1 MPSTNTR
8 HLATSALCAALL
20 LGTAAAPALAA
31 PPDSGRTA
39 VRSQTPALAGLG
51 TALTPV
57 THLLN
62 SSVYADDDPLTEAEA
77 KELADAVAEARKEID
92 AALKEAEQARKDA
105 EQARMDALAEAR
117 KEIDAALKE
126 AEQARKDAEQ
136 ARTDALAEA
145 QKEIDAALKEVEA
158 AKKEALAEA
167 AAAIAEATAETT
179 TETATGTSTGTTT
192 TQTTESASQTTNFT
206 SDALGVLGKTL
217 SDLLSA
223 LTSLGSQEEVDT
235 SADNVLTSLVN
246 VKVATQLDREL
257 PAA

>member
-8 HLATSALCAALL
+8 HFATSALCAALL

-31 PPDSGRTA
+31 PPDSGRSA
-39 VRSQTPALAGLG
+39 VRSQIPALAGLG

-62 SSVYADDDPLTEAEA
+62 TAVYADDDPLTKAEA
-77 KELADAVAEARKEID
+77 KELADAVAEAQKEID
-92 AALKEAEQARKDA
+92 AALKEAEQARK
-105 EQARMDALAEAR
+105 EA
-117 KEIDAALKE
+117 D
-126 AEQARKDAEQ
+126 QARK
-136 ARTDALAEA
+136 DALAEA
-145 QKEIDAALKEVEA
+145 QKEIDAALKEVAA

-167 AAAIAEATAETT
+167 AAATAEATAETTAEAT
-179 TETATGTSTGTTT
+179 TETATGTSTTE
-192 TQTTESASQTTNFT
+192 TTETASQTTNLT
-206 SDALGVLGKTL
+206 SDALGALGETL
-217 SDLLSA
+217 SSLLSA

-235 SADNVLTSLVN
+235 SADNVLKSLVN

>member
-31 PPDSGRTA
+31 PPDSGRSA

-62 SSVYADDDPLTEAEA
+62 SAVYADDDPLTEAEA
-77 KELADAVAEARKEID
+77 KELADAVAEAQKEID
-92 AALKEAEQARKDA
+92 AALKEAEQARK
-105 EQARMDALAEAR
+105 EA
-117 KEIDAALKE
+117 D
-126 AEQARKDAEQ
+126 QARK
-136 ARTDALAEA
+136 DALAEA

-167 AAAIAEATAETT
+167 AAATAEATAETT
-179 TETATGTSTGTTT
+179 TEATTETATEAATGTSTSTS
-192 TQTTESASQTTNFT
+192 TTETTETASQTTNFT
-206 SDALGVLGKTL
+206 SDALGALGETL
-217 SDLLSA
+217 SSLLGA

-235 SADNVLTSLVN
+235 SADNVLKSLVN

>member
-8 HLATSALCAALL
+8 HFAISALCAALL

-31 PPDSGRTA
+31 PPDSGRSA

-62 SSVYADDDPLTEAEA
+62 SAVYADDDPLTEAEA
-77 KELADAVAEARKEID
+77 KELADAVAEAQKEID
-92 AALKEAEQARKDA
+92 AALKEAEQARK
-105 EQARMDALAEAR
+105 EA
-117 KEIDAALKE
+117 D
-126 AEQARKDAEQ
+126 QARK
-136 ARTDALAEA
+136 DALAEA
-145 QKEIDAALKEVEA
+145 QKEIDAALKEVAA

-167 AAAIAEATAETT
+167 AAATEEATAESTAEAT
-179 TETATGTSTGTTT
+179 TETATGTSTGTS
-192 TQTTESASQTTNFT
+192 TTETTETASQTTNLT
-206 SDALGVLGKTL
+206 SDALGALGETL
-217 SDLLSA
+217 SSLLSA

-235 SADNVLTSLVN
+235 SADNVLKSLMN

>member
-31 PPDSGRTA
+31 PPDSGRSA

-62 SSVYADDDPLTEAEA
+62 SAVYADDDPLTEAEA
-77 KELADAVAEARKEID
+77 KELADAVAEAQKEID
-92 AALKEAEQARKDA
+92 AALKEAEQARK
-105 EQARMDALAEAR
+105 EA
-117 KEIDAALKE
+117 D
-126 AEQARKDAEQ
+126 QARK
-136 ARTDALAEA
+136 DALAEA

-167 AAAIAEATAETT
+167 AAATAEATAETMTEAT
-179 TETATGTSTGTTT
+179 TETATGTSTSTS
-192 TQTTESASQTTNFT
+192 TTETTETASQTTNFT
-206 SDALGVLGKTL
+206 SDALGALGETL
-217 SDLLSA
+217 SSLLSA
-223 LTSLGSQEEVDT
+223 LTSLGSQEKVDT
-235 SADNVLTSLVN
+235 SADNVLKSLVN

>member
-8 HLATSALCAALL
+8 HFATSALCAALL

-31 PPDSGRTA
+31 PPDSGRSA

-62 SSVYADDDPLTEAEA
+62 SAVYADDDPLTEAEA
-77 KELADAVAEARKEID
+77 KELADAVAEAQKEID
-92 AALKEAEQARKDA
+92 AALKEAEQARK
-105 EQARMDALAEAR
+105 EA
-117 KEIDAALKE
+117 D
-126 AEQARKDAEQ
+126 QARK
-136 ARTDALAEA
+136 DALAEA
-145 QKEIDAALKEVEA
+145 QKEIDAALKEVAA

-167 AAAIAEATAETT
+167 AAATAEATAETT
-179 TETATGTSTGTTT
+179 TETATGTSTGTS
-192 TQTTESASQTTNFT
+192 TTETTETAQKTNLT
-206 SDALGVLGKTL
+206 SDALGALGETL
-217 SDLLSA
+217 SSLLSA

-235 SADNVLTSLVN
+235 SADNVLKSLVN

>member
-8 HLATSALCAALL
+8 HFATSALCAALL

-31 PPDSGRTA
+31 PPDSGRSA

-62 SSVYADDDPLTEAEA
+62 TAVYADDDPLTKAEA
-77 KELADAVAEARKEID
+77 KELADAVAEAQKEID
-92 AALKEAEQARKDA
+92 AALKEAEQARK
-105 EQARMDALAEAR
+105 EA
-117 KEIDAALKE
+117 D
-126 AEQARKDAEQ
+126 QARK
-136 ARTDALAEA
+136 DALAEA
-145 QKEIDAALKEVEA
+145 QKEIDAALKEVAA

-167 AAAIAEATAETT
+167 AAATAEATAETTAEAT
-179 TETATGTSTGTTT
+179 TETATGTSTTE
-192 TQTTESASQTTNFT
+192 TTETASQTTNLT
-206 SDALGVLGKTL
+206 SDALGALGETL
-217 SDLLSA
+217 SSLLSA

-235 SADNVLTSLVN
+235 SADNVLKSLVN

>member
-8 HLATSALCAALL
+8 HFAISALCAALL

-31 PPDSGRTA
+31 PPDSGRSA

-62 SSVYADDDPLTEAEA
+62 SAVYADDDPLTEAEA
-77 KELADAVAEARKEID
+77 KELADAVAEAQKEID
-92 AALKEAEQARKDA
+92 AALKEAEQARK
-105 EQARMDALAEAR
+105 EA
-117 KEIDAALKE
+117 D
-126 AEQARKDAEQ
+126 QARK
-136 ARTDALAEA
+136 DALAEA
-145 QKEIDAALKEVEA
+145 QKEIDAALKEVAA

-167 AAAIAEATAETT
+167 AAATAEATAESTAEAT
-179 TETATGTSTGTTT
+179 TETAAGTSTGTS
-192 TQTTESASQTTNFT
+192 TTETTETASQTTNFT
-206 SDALGVLGKTL
+206 SDALGALGETL
-217 SDLLSA
+217 SSLLSA

-235 SADNVLTSLVN
+235 SADNVLKSLVN
-246 VKVATQLDREL
+246 VRVATQLDREL

>member
-8 HLATSALCAALL
+8 HFATSALCAALL

-31 PPDSGRTA
+31 PPDSGRSA

-62 SSVYADDDPLTEAEA
+62 SAVYADDDPLTEAEA
-77 KELADAVAEARKEID
+77 KELADAVAEAQKEID
-92 AALKEAEQARKDA
+92 AALKEAEQARK
-105 EQARMDALAEAR
+105 EA
-117 KEIDAALKE
+117 D
-126 AEQARKDAEQ
+126 QARK
-136 ARTDALAEA
+136 DALAEA
-145 QKEIDAALKEVEA
+145 QKEIDAALKEVAA

-167 AAAIAEATAETT
+167 AAATEEATAETTAEATAEATAETAT
-179 TETATGTSTGTTT
+179 GTATGTSTTE
-192 TQTTESASQTTNFT
+192 TTETASQTTNLT
-206 SDALGVLGKTL
+206 SDALGALGETL
-217 SDLLSA
+217 SSLLSA

-235 SADNVLTSLVN
+235 SADNVLKSLVN
-246 VKVATQLDREL
+246 VRVATQLDREL

>member
-8 HLATSALCAALL
+8 HFAISALCAALL

-31 PPDSGRTA
+31 PPDSGRSA

-62 SSVYADDDPLTEAEA
+62 SAVYADDDPLTEAEA
-77 KELADAVAEARKEID
+77 KELADAVAEAQKEID
-92 AALKEAEQARKDA
+92 AALKEAEQARK
-105 EQARMDALAEAR
+105 EA
-117 KEIDAALKE
+117 D
-126 AEQARKDAEQ
+126 QARK
-136 ARTDALAEA
+136 DALAEA
-145 QKEIDAALKEVEA
+145 QKEIDAALKEVAA

-167 AAAIAEATAETT
+167 AAATAEATAETTAEAT
-179 TETATGTSTGTTT
+179 TETATGTSTGTS
-192 TQTTESASQTTNFT
+192 TTETTETASQTTNLT
-206 SDALGVLGKTL
+206 SDALGALGETL
-217 SDLLSA
+217 SSLLSA

-235 SADNVLTSLVN
+235 SADNVLKSLMN

>member
-8 HLATSALCAALL
+8 HFATSALCAALL

-31 PPDSGRTA
+31 PPDSGRSA

-62 SSVYADDDPLTEAEA
+62 SAVYADDDPLTEAEA
-77 KELADAVAEARKEID
+77 KELADAVAEAQKEID
-92 AALKEAEQARKDA
+92 AALKEAEQARK
-105 EQARMDALAEAR
+105 EA
-117 KEIDAALKE
+117 D
-126 AEQARKDAEQ
+126 QARK
-136 ARTDALAEA
+136 DALAEA
-145 QKEIDAALKEVEA
+145 QKEIDAALKEVAA

-167 AAAIAEATAETT
+167 AAATEEATAETT
-179 TETATGTSTGTTT
+179 AEATAEAATGTSTGTS
-192 TQTTESASQTTNFT
+192 TTETTETASQTTNLT
-206 SDALGVLGKTL
+206 SDALGALGETL
-217 SDLLSA
+217 SSLLSA

-235 SADNVLTSLVN
+235 SADNVLKSLVN
-246 VKVATQLDREL
+246 VRVATQLDREL

>member
-8 HLATSALCAALL
+8 HFATSALCAALL

-31 PPDSGRTA
+31 PPDSGRSA

-62 SSVYADDDPLTEAEA
+62 SAVYADDDPLTEAEA
-77 KELADAVAEARKEID
+77 KELADAVAEAQKEID
-92 AALKEAEQARKDA
+92 AALKEAEQARK
-105 EQARMDALAEAR
+105 EA
-117 KEIDAALKE
+117 D
-126 AEQARKDAEQ
+126 QARK
-136 ARTDALAEA
+136 DALAEA
-145 QKEIDAALKEVEA
+145 QKEIDAALKEVAA

-167 AAAIAEATAETT
+167 AAATAEATAETTTEAT
-179 TETATGTSTGTTT
+179 TETATGTSTGTS
-192 TQTTESASQTTNFT
+192 TTETTETAQKTNLT
-206 SDALGVLGKTL
+206 SDALGALGETL
-217 SDLLSA
+217 SSLLSA

-235 SADNVLTSLVN
+235 SADNVLKSLVN
-246 VKVATQLDREL
+246 VKVATQLDHEL

>member
-8 HLATSALCAALL
+8 HFAISALCAALL

-31 PPDSGRTA
+31 PPDSGRSA

-62 SSVYADDDPLTEAEA
+62 SAVYADDDPLTEAEA
-77 KELADAVAEARKEID
+77 KELADAVAEAQKEID
-92 AALKEAEQARKDA
+92 AALKEAEQARK
-105 EQARMDALAEAR
+105 EA
-117 KEIDAALKE
+117 D
-126 AEQARKDAEQ
+126 QARK
-136 ARTDALAEA
+136 DALAEA
-145 QKEIDAALKEVEA
+145 QKEIDAALKEVAA

-167 AAAIAEATAETT
+167 AAATAEATAESTAEAT
-179 TETATGTSTGTTT
+179 TETATGTSTGTS
-192 TQTTESASQTTNFT
+192 TTETTETASQTTNLT
-206 SDALGVLGKTL
+206 SDALGALGETL
-217 SDLLSA
+217 SSLLSA

-235 SADNVLTSLVN
+235 SADNVLKSLVN
-246 VKVATQLDREL
+246 VRVATQLDREL

>member
-8 HLATSALCAALL
+8 HFATSALCAALL

-31 PPDSGRTA
+31 PPDSGRSA

-62 SSVYADDDPLTEAEA
+62 SAVYADDDPLTEAEA
-77 KELADAVAEARKEID
+77 KELADAVAEAQKEID
-92 AALKEAEQARKDA
+92 AALKEAEQARK
-105 EQARMDALAEAR
+105 EA
-117 KEIDAALKE
+117 D
-126 AEQARKDAEQ
+126 QARK
-136 ARTDALAEA
+136 DALAEA
-145 QKEIDAALKEVEA
+145 QREIDAALKEVAA

-167 AAAIAEATAETT
+167 AAATAEATAETT
-179 TETATGTSTGTTT
+179 TEAATETATGTSTGTS
-192 TQTTESASQTTNFT
+192 TTETTETASQKTNLT
-206 SDALGVLGKTL
+206 SDALGALGETL
-217 SDLLSA
+217 SSLLSA

-235 SADNVLTSLVN
+235 SADNVLKSLVN
-246 VKVATQLDREL
+246 VKVATQLDSEL

>member
-8 HLATSALCAALL
+8 HFATSALCAALL

-31 PPDSGRTA
+31 PPDSGRSA

-62 SSVYADDDPLTEAEA
+62 SAVYADDDPLTEAEA
-77 KELADAVAEARKEID
+77 KELADAVAEDQKEID
-92 AALKEAEQARKDA
+92 AALKEAEQARK
-105 EQARMDALAEAR
+105 EA
-117 KEIDAALKE
+117 D
-126 AEQARKDAEQ
+126 QARK
-136 ARTDALAEA
+136 DALAEA
-145 QKEIDAALKEVEA
+145 QKEIDAALKEVAA

-167 AAAIAEATAETT
+167 AAATAEATAETTTEAT
-179 TETATGTSTGTTT
+179 TETATGTSTGTS
-192 TQTTESASQTTNFT
+192 TTETTETAQKTNLT
-206 SDALGVLGKTL
+206 SDALGALGETL
-217 SDLLSA
+217 SSLLSA

-235 SADNVLTSLVN
+235 SADNVLKSLVN

>member
-31 PPDSGRTA
+31 PPDSGRSA

-62 SSVYADDDPLTEAEA
+62 SAVYADDDPLTEAEA
-77 KELADAVAEARKEID
+77 KELADAVAEAQKEID
-92 AALKEAEQARKDA
+92 AALKEAEQARK
-105 EQARMDALAEAR
+105 EA
-117 KEIDAALKE
+117 D
-126 AEQARKDAEQ
+126 QARK
-136 ARTDALAEA
+136 DALAEA

-167 AAAIAEATAETT
+167 AAATAEATAETT
-179 TETATGTSTGTTT
+179 TEATTETATGTSTSTS
-192 TQTTESASQTTNFT
+192 TTETTETASQTTNFT
-206 SDALGVLGKTL
+206 SDALGALGETL
-217 SDLLSA
+217 SSLLSA

-235 SADNVLTSLVN
+235 SADNVLKSLVN

>member
-8 HLATSALCAALL
+8 HFAISALCAALL

-31 PPDSGRTA
+31 PPDSGRSA

-62 SSVYADDDPLTEAEA
+62 SAVYADDDPLTEAEA
-77 KELADAVAEARKEID
+77 KELADAVAEAQKEID
-92 AALKEAEQARKDA
+92 AALKEAEQV
-105 EQARMDALAEAR
+105 R
-117 KEIDAALKE
+117 KEAD
-126 AEQARKDAEQ
+126 QARK
-136 ARTDALAEA
+136 DALAEA
-145 QKEIDAALKEVEA
+145 QKEIDAALKEVAA

-167 AAAIAEATAETT
+167 AAATAEATAETTTEAT
-179 TETATGTSTGTTT
+179 TETATGTSTGTS
-192 TQTTESASQTTNFT
+192 TTETTETAQKTNLT
-206 SDALGVLGKTL
+206 SDALGALGETL
-217 SDLLSA
+217 SSLLSA

-235 SADNVLTSLVN
+235 SADNVLESLVN

>member
-31 PPDSGRTA
+31 PPDSGRSA

-62 SSVYADDDPLTEAEA
+62 SAVYADDDPLTEAEA
-77 KELADAVAEARKEID
+77 KELADAVAEAQKEID
-92 AALKEAEQARKDA
+92 AALKEAEQARK
-105 EQARMDALAEAR
+105 EA
-117 KEIDAALKE
+117 D
-126 AEQARKDAEQ
+126 QARK
-136 ARTDALAEA
+136 DALAEA

-167 AAAIAEATAETT
+167 AAATAEATAETT
-179 TETATGTSTGTTT
+179 TEATTETATEAATETATGTSTSTS
-192 TQTTESASQTTNFT
+192 TTETTETASQTTNFT
-206 SDALGVLGKTL
+206 SDALGALGETL
-217 SDLLSA
+217 SSLLGA

-235 SADNVLTSLVN
+235 SADNVLKSLVN

>member
-20 LGTAAAPALAA
+20 LGTAAVPALAA
-31 PPDSGRTA
+31 PPDSGRSA

-62 SSVYADDDPLTEAEA
+62 SAVYADDDPLTEAEA
-77 KELADAVAEARKEID
+77 KELADAVAEAQKEID
-92 AALKEAEQARKDA
+92 AALKEAEQARK
-105 EQARMDALAEAR
+105 EA
-117 KEIDAALKE
+117 D
-126 AEQARKDAEQ
+126 QARK
-136 ARTDALAEA
+136 DALAEA

-167 AAAIAEATAETT
+167 AAATAEATAETT
-179 TETATGTSTGTTT
+179 TEATTETATGTSTSTS
-192 TQTTESASQTTNFT
+192 TTETTETASQTTNFT
-206 SDALGVLGKTL
+206 SDALGALGETL
-217 SDLLSA
+217 SSLLSA

-235 SADNVLTSLVN
+235 SADNVLKSLVN

>member
-31 PPDSGRTA
+31 PPDSGRSA

-62 SSVYADDDPLTEAEA
+62 SAVYADDDPLTEAEA
-77 KELADAVAEARKEID
+77 KELADAVAEAQKEID
-92 AALKEAEQARKDA
+92 AALKEAEQARK
-105 EQARMDALAEAR
+105 EA
-117 KEIDAALKE
+117 D
-126 AEQARKDAEQ
+126 QARK
-136 ARTDALAEA
+136 DALAEA

-167 AAAIAEATAETT
+167 AAATAEATAETT
-179 TETATGTSTGTTT
+179 TEATTETATEAATGTSTSTS
-192 TQTTESASQTTNFT
+192 TTETTETASQTTNFT
-206 SDALGVLGKTL
+206 SDALGALGETL
-217 SDLLSA
+217 SSLLSA
-223 LTSLGSQEEVDT
+223 LTSLGSQEKVDT
-235 SADNVLTSLVN
+235 SADNVLKSLVN

>member
-8 HLATSALCAALL
+8 HFATSALCAALL

-31 PPDSGRTA
+31 PPDSGRAA

-62 SSVYADDDPLTEAEA
+62 SAVYADDDPLTEAEA
-77 KELADAVAEARKEID
+77 KELADAVAEAQKEID
-92 AALKEAEQARKDA
+92 AALKEAEQARK
-105 EQARMDALAEAR
+105 EA
-117 KEIDAALKE
+117 D
-126 AEQARKDAEQ
+126 QARK
-136 ARTDALAEA
+136 DALAEA

-167 AAAIAEATAETT
+167 AAATAEATAESTAEATT
-179 TETATGTSTGTTT
+179 GTAAGTSTVTS
-192 TQTTESASQTTNFT
+192 TTEATETASQTTNFT
-206 SDALGVLGKTL
+206 SDALGALGETL
-217 SDLLSA
+217 SSLLSA

-235 SADNVLTSLVN
+235 SADNVLKSLVN

>member
-8 HLATSALCAALL
+8 HFATSALCAALL

-31 PPDSGRTA
+31 PPDSGRSA

-62 SSVYADDDPLTEAEA
+62 SAVYADDDPLTEAEA
-77 KELADAVAEARKEID
+77 KELADAVAEAQKEID
-92 AALKEAEQARKDA
+92 AALKEAEQARK
-105 EQARMDALAEAR
+105 EA
-117 KEIDAALKE
+117 D
-126 AEQARKDAEQ
+126 QARK
-136 ARTDALAEA
+136 DALAEA
-145 QKEIDAALKEVEA
+145 QKEIDAALKEVAA

-167 AAAIAEATAETT
+167 AAATEEATAETTAEAT
-179 TETATGTSTGTTT
+179 TETATGTSTGTS
-192 TQTTESASQTTNFT
+192 TTETTETASQTTNLT
-206 SDALGVLGKTL
+206 SDALGALGETL
-217 SDLLSA
+217 SSLLSA
-223 LTSLGSQEEVDT
+223 LTSLGSQEEVDA
-235 SADNVLTSLVN
+235 SADNVLKSLVN

>member
-8 HLATSALCAALL
+8 HFAISALCAALL

-31 PPDSGRTA
+31 PPDSGRSA

-62 SSVYADDDPLTEAEA
+62 SAVYADDDPLTEAEA
-77 KELADAVAEARKEID
+77 KELADAVAEAQKEID
-92 AALKEAEQARKDA
+92 AALKEAEQARK
-105 EQARMDALAEAR
+105 EA
-117 KEIDAALKE
+117 D
-126 AEQARKDAEQ
+126 QARK
-136 ARTDALAEA
+136 DALAEA
-145 QKEIDAALKEVEA
+145 QKEIDAALKEVAA

-167 AAAIAEATAETT
+167 AAATEEATAETTAEAT
-179 TETATGTSTGTTT
+179 TETATGTSTGTS
-192 TQTTESASQTTNFT
+192 TTETTETASQTTNLT
-206 SDALGVLGKTL
+206 SDALGALGETL
-217 SDLLSA
+217 SSLLSA

-235 SADNVLTSLVN
+235 SADNVLKSLMN

>member
-8 HLATSALCAALL
+8 HFAISALCAALL

-31 PPDSGRTA
+31 PPDSGRSA
-39 VRSQTPALAGLG
+39 VRSQNPALAGLG

-62 SSVYADDDPLTEAEA
+62 TAVYADDDPLTEAEA
-77 KELADAVAEARKEID
+77 KELADAVAEAQKEID
-92 AALKEAEQARKDA
+92 AALKEAEQARK
-105 EQARMDALAEAR
+105 EA
-117 KEIDAALKE
+117 D
-126 AEQARKDAEQ
+126 QARK
-136 ARTDALAEA
+136 DALAEA
-145 QKEIDAALKEVEA
+145 QKEIDAALKEVAA

-167 AAAIAEATAETT
+167 AAATEEAAAETATEAT
-179 TETATGTSTGTTT
+179 TETATGTSTGTS
-192 TQTTESASQTTNFT
+192 TTETTETASQTTNLT
-206 SDALGVLGKTL
+206 SDALGALGETL
-217 SDLLSA
+217 SSLLSA

-235 SADNVLTSLVN
+235 SADNVLKSLVN

>member
-8 HLATSALCAALL
+8 HFAISALCAALL

-31 PPDSGRTA
+31 PPDSGRSA

-62 SSVYADDDPLTEAEA
+62 SAVYADDDPLTEAEA
-77 KELADAVAEARKEID
+77 KELADAVAEAQKEID
-92 AALKEAEQARKDA
+92 AALKEAEQV
-105 EQARMDALAEAR
+105 R
-117 KEIDAALKE
+117 KEAD
-126 AEQARKDAEQ
+126 QARK
-136 ARTDALAEA
+136 DALAEA
-145 QKEIDAALKEVEA
+145 QKEIDAALKEVAA

-167 AAAIAEATAETT
+167 AAATAEATAETT
-179 TETATGTSTGTTT
+179 TEATTETATATSTGTSTTE
-192 TQTTESASQTTNFT
+192 TTETAQKTNLT
-206 SDALGVLGKTL
+206 SDALGALGETL
-217 SDLLSA
+217 SSLLSA

-235 SADNVLTSLVN
+235 SADNVLESLVN

>member
-8 HLATSALCAALL
+8 HFATSALCAALL

-31 PPDSGRTA
+31 PPDSGRSA

-62 SSVYADDDPLTEAEA
+62 SAVYADDDPLTEAEA
-77 KELADAVAEARKEID
+77 KELADAVAEAQKEID
-92 AALKEAEQARKDA
+92 AALKEAEQARK
-105 EQARMDALAEAR
+105 EA
-117 KEIDAALKE
+117 D
-126 AEQARKDAEQ
+126 QARK
-136 ARTDALAEA
+136 DALAEA
-145 QKEIDAALKEVEA
+145 QKEIDAALKEVAA

-179 TETATGTSTGTTT
+179 TETATGTSTGTS
-192 TQTTESASQTTNFT
+192 TTETTETAQKTNLT
-206 SDALGVLGKTL
+206 SDALGALGETL
-217 SDLLSA
+217 SSLLSA

-235 SADNVLTSLVN
+235 SADNVLKSLVN

>member
-31 PPDSGRTA
+31 PPDSGRSA

-62 SSVYADDDPLTEAEA
+62 SAVYADDDPLTEAEA
-77 KELADAVAEARKEID
+77 KELADAVAEAQKEID
-92 AALKEAEQARKDA
+92 AALKEAEQARK
-105 EQARMDALAEAR
+105 EA
-117 KEIDAALKE
+117 D
-126 AEQARKDAEQ
+126 QARK
-136 ARTDALAEA
+136 DALAEA
-145 QKEIDAALKEVEA
+145 QKEIDAALKEVAA

-167 AAAIAEATAETT
+167 AAATAEATAETTTEAT
-179 TETATGTSTGTTT
+179 TETATGTSTGTS
-192 TQTTESASQTTNFT
+192 TTETTETAQKTNLT
-206 SDALGVLGKTL
+206 SDALGALGETL
-217 SDLLSA
+217 SSLLSA

-235 SADNVLTSLVN
+235 SADNVLKSLVN

>member
-8 HLATSALCAALL
+8 HFAISALCAALL

-31 PPDSGRTA
+31 PPDSGRSA

-62 SSVYADDDPLTEAEA
+62 TAVYADDDPLTEAEA
-77 KELADAVAEARKEID
+77 KELADAVAEAQKEID
-92 AALKEAEQARKDA
+92 AALKEAE
-105 EQARMDALAEAR
+105 EAR
-117 KEIDAALKE
+117 KEAD
-126 AEQARKDAEQ
+126 QARK
-136 ARTDALAEA
+136 DALAEA
-145 QKEIDAALKEVEA
+145 QKEIDAALKEVAA

-167 AAAIAEATAETT
+167 AAATEEATAETTAEAT
-179 TETATGTSTGTTT
+179 TETATGTSTGTS
-192 TQTTESASQTTNFT
+192 TTETTETASQTTNLT
-206 SDALGVLGKTL
+206 SDALGALGETL
-217 SDLLSA
+217 SSLLSA

-235 SADNVLTSLVN
+235 SADNVLKSLVN

>member
-31 PPDSGRTA
+31 PPDSGRSA

-62 SSVYADDDPLTEAEA
+62 SAVYADDDPLTEAEA
-77 KELADAVAEARKEID
+77 KELADAVAEAQKEID
-92 AALKEAEQARKDA
+92 AALKEAEQARK
-105 EQARMDALAEAR
+105 EA
-117 KEIDAALKE
+117 D
-126 AEQARKDAEQ
+126 QARK
-136 ARTDALAEA
+136 DALAEA

-167 AAAIAEATAETT
+167 AAATAEATAETT
-179 TETATGTSTGTTT
+179 TEATTETATGTSTSTS
-192 TQTTESASQTTNFT
+192 TTETTETASQTTNFT
-206 SDALGVLGKTL
+206 SDALGALGETL
-217 SDLLSA
+217 SSLLGA

-235 SADNVLTSLVN
+235 SADNVLKSLVN

>member
-8 HLATSALCAALL
+8 HFAISALCAALL

-31 PPDSGRTA
+31 PPDSGRSA

-62 SSVYADDDPLTEAEA
+62 SAVYADDDPLTEAEA
-77 KELADAVAEARKEID
+77 KELADAVAEAQKEID
-92 AALKEAEQARKDA
+92 AALKEAEQARK
-105 EQARMDALAEAR
+105 EA
-117 KEIDAALKE
+117 D
-126 AEQARKDAEQ
+126 QARK
-136 ARTDALAEA
+136 DALAEA
-145 QKEIDAALKEVEA
+145 QKEIDAALKEVAA

-167 AAAIAEATAETT
+167 AAATEEATAETTVEAT
-179 TETATGTSTGTTT
+179 TETATGTSTTE
-192 TQTTESASQTTNFT
+192 TTETASQTTNLT
-206 SDALGVLGKTL
+206 SDALGALGETL
-217 SDLLSA
+217 SSLLSA

-235 SADNVLTSLVN
+235 SADNVLKSLVN
-246 VKVATQLDREL
+246 VRVATQLDREL

>member
-8 HLATSALCAALL
+8 HFAISALCAALL

-31 PPDSGRTA
+31 PPDSGRSA

-62 SSVYADDDPLTEAEA
+62 SAVYADDDPLTEAEA
-77 KELADAVAEARKEID
+77 KELADAVAEAQKEID
-92 AALKEAEQARKDA
+92 AALKEAEQARK
-105 EQARMDALAEAR
+105 EA
-117 KEIDAALKE
+117 D
-126 AEQARKDAEQ
+126 QARK
-136 ARTDALAEA
+136 DALAEA
-145 QKEIDAALKEVEA
+145 QKEIDAALKEVAA

-167 AAAIAEATAETT
+167 AAATAEATAETTTEAT
-179 TETATGTSTGTTT
+179 TETATGTSTGTS
-192 TQTTESASQTTNFT
+192 TTETTETAQKTNLT
-206 SDALGVLGKTL
+206 SDALGALGETL
-217 SDLLSA
+217 SSLLSA

-235 SADNVLTSLVN
+235 SADNVLKSLVN
-246 VKVATQLDREL
+246 VRVATQLDREL

>member
-8 HLATSALCAALL
+8 HFATSALCAALL

-31 PPDSGRTA
+31 PPDSGRSA

-62 SSVYADDDPLTEAEA
+62 SAVYADDDPLTEAEA
-77 KELADAVAEARKEID
+77 KELADAVAEAQKEID
-92 AALKEAEQARKDA
+92 AALKEAEQARK
-105 EQARMDALAEAR
+105 EA
-117 KEIDAALKE
+117 D
-126 AEQARKDAEQ
+126 QARK
-136 ARTDALAEA
+136 DALAEA
-145 QKEIDAALKEVEA
+145 QKEIDAALKEVAA

-167 AAAIAEATAETT
+167 AAATAEATAETTTEAT
-179 TETATGTSTGTTT
+179 TETATGTSTGTS
-192 TQTTESASQTTNFT
+192 TTETTETAQKTNLT
-206 SDALGVLGKTL
+206 SDALGALGETL
-217 SDLLSA
+217 SSLLSA

-235 SADNVLTSLVN
+235 SADNVLKSLVN

>member
-8 HLATSALCAALL
+8 HFATSALCAALL

-31 PPDSGRTA
+31 PPDSGRSA

-62 SSVYADDDPLTEAEA
+62 SAVYADDDPLTEAEA
-77 KELADAVAEARKEID
+77 KELADAVAEAQKEIA
-92 AALKEAEQARKDA
+92 AALKEAEQARK
-105 EQARMDALAEAR
+105 EA
-117 KEIDAALKE
+117 D
-126 AEQARKDAEQ
+126 QARK
-136 ARTDALAEA
+136 DALAEA
-145 QKEIDAALKEVEA
+145 QKEIDAALKEVAA

-167 AAAIAEATAETT
+167 AAATEEATAETTAEAT
-179 TETATGTSTGTTT
+179 TETATGTSTGTS
-192 TQTTESASQTTNFT
+192 TTETTETASQTTNLT
-206 SDALGVLGKTL
+206 SDALGALGETL
-217 SDLLSA
+217 SSLLSA
-223 LTSLGSQEEVDT
+223 LTSLGSQEEVDA
-235 SADNVLTSLVN
+235 SADNVLKSLVN